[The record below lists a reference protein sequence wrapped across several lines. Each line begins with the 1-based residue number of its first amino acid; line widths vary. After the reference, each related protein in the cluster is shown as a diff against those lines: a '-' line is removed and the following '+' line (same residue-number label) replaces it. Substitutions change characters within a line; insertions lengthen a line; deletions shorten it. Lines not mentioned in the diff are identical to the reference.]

1 MRPVNLI
8 PAEERR
14 GEHRPMRSGP
24 VVYIVLGA
32 LVAVLV
38 GVTALVLTG
47 NQISESKAEVARL
60 HREDAVASAR
70 AQRLAAYTSFRSL
83 SEQRVATVTSLADS
97 RFDWERVMRELSRV
111 IPPYAWL
118 TGLTATASPEASV
131 GSESGGGESSG
142 GATLRSS
149 IAGPALELEGCAL
162 THDGIAGLILALKDI
177 GGVTRVGVESS
188 ALSEPNSG
196 AGAATGTGS
205 ASESGSSDC
214 RTLGFITEFHLVVAF
229 DAAPIAPSGEG
240 EEAAPAEPAP
250 AEPAPESSTAES
262 TPTSAEG

>member
-8 PAEERR
+8 PPEERR

-24 VVYIVLGA
+24 VVYIVVGVLAAA
-32 LVAVLV
+32 LA
-38 GVTALVLTG
+38 GVTAMVLTG
-47 NQISESKAEVARL
+47 NQISEGKAEVARL
-60 HREDAVASAR
+60 HREDAVAGAR
-70 AQRLAAYTSFRSL
+70 AQRLAAYTSFRAL

-118 TGLTATASPEASV
+118 TSLTATASPAVSI

-142 GATLRSS
+142 GSLRSS
-149 IAGPALELEGCAL
+149 IPGPALELAGCAV
-162 THDGIAGLILALKDI
+162 THDGVAGLVVALKDI
-177 GGVTRVGVESS
+177 DGVTRVGVESS
-188 ALSEPNSG
+188 ALPEPGRG

-205 ASESGSSDC
+205 ASEGGSSDC
-214 RTLGFITEFHLVVAF
+214 RTLGFIAEFHIVVAF
-229 DAAPIAPSGEG
+229 DAAPIPVTGEG

-250 AEPAPESSTAES
+250 ESSTSETTT
-262 TPTSAEG
+262 TPAEG